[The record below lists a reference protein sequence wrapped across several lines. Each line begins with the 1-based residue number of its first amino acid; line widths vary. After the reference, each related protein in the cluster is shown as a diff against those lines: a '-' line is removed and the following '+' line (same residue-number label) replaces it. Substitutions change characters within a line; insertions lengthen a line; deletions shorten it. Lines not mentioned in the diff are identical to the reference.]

1 MHAHWGARQGRGS
14 EHTLNGK
21 MFDGELHL
29 VHYNSA
35 YGSFGQ
41 AVDKPDGL
49 AVLGIFLEVGAA
61 HPELGKVTSLLE
73 KATAEPIHT

>member
-1 MHAHWGARQGRGS
+1 MYNNRCIFKTNILLYVKTFLIKLYFR
-14 EHTLNGK
+14 

-49 AVLGIFLEVGAA
+49 AVLGIFLEVA
-61 HPELGKVTSLLE
+61 
-73 KATAEPIHT
+73 